1 MTYDD
6 KIKELS
12 KYQKRKMIG
21 VALRADLDYWES
33 FATAMNTDKDGG
45 GGGVHNNTS
54 PTENAAEKAL
64 HVRNKIERNIAEL
77 LLEREKLIRAF
88 DCLPDADKEIMYL
101 LYIAGFPMKQAAQY
115 MKLTP
120 NAVSKRH
127 RAIVQSLVDG
137 RPRKAHNDSV

>member
-12 KYQKRKMIG
+12 RYQRKKLVG

-33 FATAMNTDKDGG
+33 FSTSMNTDNDGG
-45 GGGVHNNTS
+45 GGCHNNESS
-54 PTENAAEKAL
+54 PTENAASKAL
-64 HVRNKIERNIAEL
+64 RVRNKIERNIAEL
-77 LLEREKLIRAF
+77 LLEREKLIQAF
-88 DCLPDADKEIMYL
+88 ETLPDVDKDIMYL
-101 LYIAGFPMKQAAQY
+101 LYIAGFPMKQAAEY

-127 RAIVQSLVDG
+127 HAIVQSLVDG
-137 RPRKAHNDSV
+137 RQRKAQNNSI